1 MKLRH
6 TLPFILV
13 MTLAPAAAMAC
24 AACGCTLDTD
34 EAATLDSNNPSSG
47 FKLDER
53 FDYVNQNQLMDG
65 GKTNPSA
72 DPTSQEVQ
80 KKTTTVFYTT
90 TLDYT
95 SQDPWGVS
103 LAIPFQYRFH
113 SSNND
118 MSNPSDNWM
127 SKTRWTDQLGDIRL
141 LGRYTGITAD
151 REFPV
156 MFGLKLPTG
165 ATNERF
171 SSGNSTGAN
180 GGNVVTNTQLD
191 RGLQPGTGTTDL
203 LLGLGQGGSLSD
215 KLTWFSQEMWQRPL
229 DNVGGFRPGQII
241 SASTGLRYAIN
252 ETFVPVLQV
261 NAQNRW
267 RDTGTSPA
275 TDRVNSGGE
284 LINLSPGLFVNVNEK
299 LSVYTFV
306 QVPVY
311 QRVGGLELVPDY
323 TASVGVKYKF

>member
-6 TLPFILV
+6 TLPFILI

-34 EAATLDSNNPSSG
+34 EAATIDSNNPSSG

-65 GKTNPSA
+65 GHAAPDQNPN
-72 DPTSQEVQ
+72 DFPEVQ

-95 SQDPWGVS
+95 SQDAWGVS
-103 LAIPFQYRFH
+103 ASIPFQYRFH

-118 MSNPSDNWM
+118 GMDDDWY
-127 SKTRWTDQLGDIRL
+127 SKTRWLDEMGDARV
-141 LGRYTGITAD
+141 LGRYTGITANH
-151 REFPV
+151 EFPV

-165 ATNERF
+165 STNERF
-171 SSGNSTGAN
+171 SSGNPSVTG
-180 GGNVVTNTQLD
+180 TQLD

-229 DNVGGFRPGQII
+229 DNVGGFRPGQTI
-241 SASTGLRYAIN
+241 SASTGVRYAID
-252 ETFVPVLQV
+252 ETFVPVLQI

-267 RDTGTSPA
+267 RDTGDSPA

-284 LINLSPGLFVNVNEK
+284 LVNLSPGLFVNVNEK